1 MHSNQN
7 KRSAVKKTSLET
19 LKSIFLAEVAFLF
32 PQKMKRS
39 ILLNITF
46 LSASSNSTLVIL
58 LREKKTIYCLHGRW
72 FLFMRKKSSCINYSV
87 NTMTSCTRNL
97 ARAPYPQLSDGE
109 YRGRIVRHQRL
120 KTEPMLLRG
129 LYNSLKK
136 WTICDSIRFS
146 IEEENFELVS
156 SMLRR
161 GAKKSF
167 TLMTDDVER
176 TIPLITIYALL
187 LSIRRID
194 FSNFAD

>member
-1 MHSNQN
+1 MHKFPFGSVISFAIMWKMYWNYLQ
-7 KRSAVKKTSLET
+7 TSLSW
-19 LKSIFLAEVAFLF
+19 LHAFKSEQTFCREENFVGDIEVNF
-32 PQKMKRS
+32 PGWSSFSFSTKMKRS

-109 YRGRIVRHQRL
+109 YRGRIVRHRRL

-129 LYNSLKK
+129 LYNSLHHTQPHSVIVK
-136 WTICDSIRFS
+136 
-146 IEEENFELVS
+146 
-156 SMLRR
+156 
-161 GAKKSF
+161 
-167 TLMTDDVER
+167 
-176 TIPLITIYALL
+176 
-187 LSIRRID
+187 
-194 FSNFAD
+194 

>member
-1 MHSNQN
+1 MKNVPGIIYKLRCLGCMHSNQN
-7 KRSAVKKTSLET
+7 KRSAVKKTSSET

-32 PQKMKRS
+32 STKMKRS

-109 YRGRIVRHQRL
+109 YRGRIVRHRRL
-120 KTEPMLLRG
+120 KTESMLLRG
-129 LYNSLKK
+129 LYNSSHHIF
-136 WTICDSIRFS
+136 T
-146 IEEENFELVS
+146 S
-156 SMLRR
+156 SLPPP
-161 GAKKSF
+161 G
-167 TLMTDDVER
+167 
-176 TIPLITIYALL
+176 
-187 LSIRRID
+187 
-194 FSNFAD
+194 

>member
-1 MHSNQN
+1 MKNVPGIIYKLRCLGCMHSNQN

-136 WTICDSIRFS
+136 
-146 IEEENFELVS
+146 
-156 SMLRR
+156 
-161 GAKKSF
+161 
-167 TLMTDDVER
+167 
-176 TIPLITIYALL
+176 
-187 LSIRRID
+187 
-194 FSNFAD
+194 

>member
-1 MHSNQN
+1 MKNVPGIIYKLRCLGCMHSNQN
-7 KRSAVKKTSLET
+7 KRSAVKKTSSET

-32 PQKMKRS
+32 STKMKRS

-72 FLFMRKKSSCINYSV
+72 FLFLRKKSSCINYSV

-109 YRGRIVRHQRL
+109 YRGRIVRHRRL

-129 LYNSLKK
+129 LYNSSHHIF
-136 WTICDSIRFS
+136 T
-146 IEEENFELVS
+146 S
-156 SMLRR
+156 SLPPP
-161 GAKKSF
+161 G
-167 TLMTDDVER
+167 
-176 TIPLITIYALL
+176 
-187 LSIRRID
+187 
-194 FSNFAD
+194 